1 MKKSYIITDATAITT
16 FFRRMAENSSGLL
29 RIKLQKLTFCRYV
42 ITILLL
48 LMNSYLYSIDV
59 GKILPTISLR
69 DSDQKFFQLNKLS
82 GKPMVLMAFNLA
94 CKFCD
99 PEIKLLNE
107 ISQKHTD
114 KLQIFLINSDP
125 ITRKSEVMEK
135 LNKLNS
141 ALPILFDKNQDY
153 TEGVTFPYTIVTDS
167 NLIVKLVLNGF
178 NEETKSKIS
187 KSIEDTIK

>member
-1 MKKSYIITDATAITT
+1 MKSKYIA
-16 FFRRMAENSSGLL
+16 F
-29 RIKLQKLTFCRYV
+29 
-42 ITILLL
+42 ILLFL
-48 LMNSYLYSIDV
+48 LNSYLYSIDE

-69 DSDQKFFQLNKLS
+69 DGDQKFFQLNKLS

-94 CKFCD
+94 CKYCD

-107 ISQKHTD
+107 ISQKHND

-125 ITRKSEVMEK
+125 LSRKTEVMEK

-153 TEGVTFPYTIVTDS
+153 TEGETFPYTIITDS
-167 NLIVKLVLNGF
+167 NLIVKLVINGF
-178 NEETKSKIS
+178 NEETKKKIN
-187 KSIEDTIK
+187 KTIEEAIK

>member
-1 MKKSYIITDATAITT
+1 MKWTYIT
-16 FFRRMAENSSGLL
+16 F
-29 RIKLQKLTFCRYV
+29 
-42 ITILLL
+42 ILLL
-48 LMNSYLYSIDV
+48 IINPYLYSIDE

-69 DSDQKFFQLNKLS
+69 DGDQKFIQLNKLS

-107 ISQKHTD
+107 ISQKYND

-125 ITRKSEVMEK
+125 ITKKTEVMDK

-153 TEGVTFPYTIVTDS
+153 TEGETFPYTIITDS
-167 NLIVKLVLNGF
+167 NLIVKLVINGF
-178 NEETKSKIS
+178 NDETKKKIS
-187 KSIEDTIK
+187 KSIEDSIK

>member
-1 MKKSYIITDATAITT
+1 MKRKYIA
-16 FFRRMAENSSGLL
+16 F
-29 RIKLQKLTFCRYV
+29 
-42 ITILLL
+42 ILLFL
-48 LMNSYLYSIDV
+48 LNSYLYSIDE

-69 DSDQKFFQLNKLS
+69 DGDQKFLQLNKLS

-94 CKFCD
+94 CKYCD

-107 ISQKHTD
+107 ISQKHND

-125 ITRKSEVMEK
+125 LSRKTEVMEK

-153 TEGVTFPYTIVTDS
+153 TEGETFPYTIITDS
-167 NLIVKLVLNGF
+167 NLIVKLVINGF
-178 NEETKSKIS
+178 NEETKKKIN
-187 KSIEDTIK
+187 KIIEEAIK

>member
-1 MKKSYIITDATAITT
+1 MKSKYIA
-16 FFRRMAENSSGLL
+16 F
-29 RIKLQKLTFCRYV
+29 
-42 ITILLL
+42 ILLFL
-48 LMNSYLYSIDV
+48 LNSYLYSIDE

-69 DSDQKFFQLNKLS
+69 DGDQKFLQLNKLS

-94 CKFCD
+94 CKYCD

-107 ISQKHTD
+107 ISQKHND

-125 ITRKSEVMEK
+125 LGRKTEVMEK

-153 TEGVTFPYTIVTDS
+153 TEGETFPYTIITDS
-167 NLIVKLVLNGF
+167 NLIVKLVINGF
-178 NEETKSKIS
+178 NEETKKKIN
-187 KSIEDTIK
+187 KIIEEAIK

>member
-1 MKKSYIITDATAITT
+1 MKWTYIT
-16 FFRRMAENSSGLL
+16 F
-29 RIKLQKLTFCRYV
+29 
-42 ITILLL
+42 ILLL
-48 LMNSYLYSIDV
+48 IINPYLYSIDE

-69 DSDQKFFQLNKLS
+69 DGDQKFIQLNKLS

-107 ISQKHTD
+107 ISQKYND

-125 ITRKSEVMEK
+125 ITKKTEVMDK

-153 TEGVTFPYTIVTDS
+153 TEGETFPYTIITDS
-167 NLIVKLVLNGF
+167 NLIVKLVINGF
-178 NEETKSKIS
+178 NDETKKKIS
-187 KSIEDTIK
+187 KSIEDAIK

>member
-1 MKKSYIITDATAITT
+1 MKRKYIA
-16 FFRRMAENSSGLL
+16 F
-29 RIKLQKLTFCRYV
+29 
-42 ITILLL
+42 ILLFL
-48 LMNSYLYSIDV
+48 LNSYLYSIDE

-69 DSDQKFFQLNKLS
+69 DGDQKFIQLNKLS

-107 ISQKHTD
+107 ISQKHND

-125 ITRKSEVMEK
+125 ITKKTEVMDK

-153 TEGVTFPYTIVTDS
+153 TEGETFPYTIITDS
-167 NLIVKLVLNGF
+167 NLIVKLVINGF
-178 NEETKSKIS
+178 NDETKKKIS
-187 KSIEDTIK
+187 KSIEDSIK

>member
-1 MKKSYIITDATAITT
+1 MKSKYIA
-16 FFRRMAENSSGLL
+16 F
-29 RIKLQKLTFCRYV
+29 
-42 ITILLL
+42 ILLFL
-48 LMNSYLYSIDV
+48 LNSYLYSIDE

-69 DSDQKFFQLNKLS
+69 DGDQKFLQLNKLS

-94 CKFCD
+94 CKYCD

-107 ISQKHTD
+107 ISQKHND

-125 ITRKSEVMEK
+125 LSRKTEVMEK

-153 TEGVTFPYTIVTDS
+153 TEGETFPYTIITDS
-167 NLIVKLVLNGF
+167 NLIVKLVINGF
-178 NEETKSKIS
+178 NEETKKKIN
-187 KSIEDTIK
+187 KTIEEAIK

>member
-1 MKKSYIITDATAITT
+1 MKRTYIT
-16 FFRRMAENSSGLL
+16 F
-29 RIKLQKLTFCRYV
+29 
-42 ITILLL
+42 ILLL
-48 LMNSYLYSIDV
+48 IINPYLYSIDE

-69 DSDQKFFQLNKLS
+69 DGDQKFIQLNKLS

-107 ISQKHTD
+107 ISQKHND

-125 ITRKSEVMEK
+125 LSRKTEVMEK

-153 TEGVTFPYTIVTDS
+153 TEGETFPYTIITDS
-167 NLIVKLVLNGF
+167 NLIVKLVINGF
-178 NEETKSKIS
+178 NEETKKKIN
-187 KSIEDTIK
+187 KTIEEAIK

>member
-1 MKKSYIITDATAITT
+1 MKRKYIA
-16 FFRRMAENSSGLL
+16 F
-29 RIKLQKLTFCRYV
+29 
-42 ITILLL
+42 ILLFL
-48 LMNSYLYSIDV
+48 LNSYLYSIDE

-69 DSDQKFFQLNKLS
+69 DGDQKFLQLNKLS

-94 CKFCD
+94 CKYCD

-107 ISQKHTD
+107 ISQKHND

-125 ITRKSEVMEK
+125 LSRKTEVMEK

-153 TEGVTFPYTIVTDS
+153 TEGETFPYTIITDS
-167 NLIVKLVLNGF
+167 NLIVKLVINGF
-178 NEETKSKIS
+178 NEETKKKIN
-187 KSIEDTIK
+187 KTIEEAIK

>member
-1 MKKSYIITDATAITT
+1 MKRKYIV
-16 FFRRMAENSSGLL
+16 F
-29 RIKLQKLTFCRYV
+29 
-42 ITILLL
+42 ILLIL
-48 LMNSYLYSIDV
+48 LNSYLYSIDE

-69 DSDQKFFQLNKLS
+69 DGDQKFFQLNKLS

-94 CKFCD
+94 CKYCD

-107 ISQKHTD
+107 ISQKHND

-125 ITRKSEVMEK
+125 LSRKTEVMEK

-153 TEGVTFPYTIVTDS
+153 TEGETFPYTIITDS
-167 NLIVKLVLNGF
+167 NLIVKLVINGF
-178 NEETKSKIS
+178 NEETKKKIN
-187 KSIEDTIK
+187 KTIEEAIK

>member
-1 MKKSYIITDATAITT
+1 MKWTYIT
-16 FFRRMAENSSGLL
+16 F
-29 RIKLQKLTFCRYV
+29 
-42 ITILLL
+42 ILLL
-48 LMNSYLYSIDV
+48 IINPYLYSIDE

-69 DSDQKFFQLNKLS
+69 DGDQKFIQLNKLS

-107 ISQKHTD
+107 ISQKHND

-125 ITRKSEVMEK
+125 ITKKTEVMDK

-153 TEGVTFPYTIVTDS
+153 TEGETFPYTIITDS
-167 NLIVKLVLNGF
+167 NLIVKLVINGF
-178 NEETKSKIS
+178 NDETKKKIT
-187 KSIEDTIK
+187 KSIEDSIK

>member
-1 MKKSYIITDATAITT
+1 MKRKYIT
-16 FFRRMAENSSGLL
+16 F
-29 RIKLQKLTFCRYV
+29 
-42 ITILLL
+42 ILLFL
-48 LMNSYLYSIDV
+48 LNSYLYSIDE

-69 DSDQKFFQLNKLS
+69 DGDQKFYQLNKLS

-94 CKFCD
+94 CKYCD

-107 ISQKHTD
+107 ISQKHKD

-125 ITRKSEVMEK
+125 LSRKTEVMEK

-153 TEGVTFPYTIVTDS
+153 TEGETFPYTIITDT
-167 NLIVKLVLNGF
+167 NLIVKLVINGF
-178 NEETKSKIS
+178 NEETKKKIN
-187 KSIEDTIK
+187 KTIEEAIK

>member
-1 MKKSYIITDATAITT
+1 MKSKYIA
-16 FFRRMAENSSGLL
+16 F
-29 RIKLQKLTFCRYV
+29 
-42 ITILLL
+42 ILLFL
-48 LMNSYLYSIDV
+48 LNSYLYSIDE

-69 DSDQKFFQLNKLS
+69 DGDQKFIQLNKLS

-107 ISQKHTD
+107 ISQKYND

-125 ITRKSEVMEK
+125 ITKKTEVMDK

-153 TEGVTFPYTIVTDS
+153 TEGETFPYTIITDS
-167 NLIVKLVLNGF
+167 NLIVKLVINGF
-178 NEETKSKIS
+178 NDETKKKIS
-187 KSIEDTIK
+187 KSIEDSIK

>member
-1 MKKSYIITDATAITT
+1 MKRTYIT
-16 FFRRMAENSSGLL
+16 F
-29 RIKLQKLTFCRYV
+29 
-42 ITILLL
+42 ILLL
-48 LMNSYLYSIDV
+48 IINPYLYSIDE

-69 DSDQKFFQLNKLS
+69 DGDQKFIQLNKLS

-107 ISQKHTD
+107 ISQKHND

-125 ITRKSEVMEK
+125 ITKKTEVMDK

-153 TEGVTFPYTIVTDS
+153 TEGETFPYTIITDS
-167 NLIVKLVLNGF
+167 NLIVKLVINGF
-178 NEETKSKIS
+178 NDETKKKIS
-187 KSIEDTIK
+187 KSIEDSIK

>member
-1 MKKSYIITDATAITT
+1 MKKKYIA
-16 FFRRMAENSSGLL
+16 F
-29 RIKLQKLTFCRYV
+29 
-42 ITILLL
+42 ILLFL
-48 LMNSYLYSIDV
+48 LNSYLYSIDE

-69 DSDQKFFQLNKLS
+69 DGDQKFLQLNKLS

-94 CKFCD
+94 CKYCD

-107 ISQKHTD
+107 ISQKHND

-125 ITRKSEVMEK
+125 LSRKTEVMEK

-153 TEGVTFPYTIVTDS
+153 TEGETFPYTIITDS
-167 NLIVKLVLNGF
+167 NLIVKLVINGF
-178 NEETKSKIS
+178 NEETKKKIN
-187 KSIEDTIK
+187 KIIEEAIK

>member
-1 MKKSYIITDATAITT
+1 MKSKYIA
-16 FFRRMAENSSGLL
+16 F
-29 RIKLQKLTFCRYV
+29 
-42 ITILLL
+42 ILLFL
-48 LMNSYLYSIDV
+48 LNSYLYSIDE

-69 DSDQKFFQLNKLS
+69 DGDQKFLQLNKLS

-94 CKFCD
+94 CKYCD

-107 ISQKHTD
+107 ISQKHND

-125 ITRKSEVMEK
+125 LSRKTEVMEK

-153 TEGVTFPYTIVTDS
+153 TEGETFPYTIITDS
-167 NLIVKLVLNGF
+167 NLIVKLVINGF
-178 NEETKSKIS
+178 NEETKKKIN
-187 KSIEDTIK
+187 KIIEEAIK